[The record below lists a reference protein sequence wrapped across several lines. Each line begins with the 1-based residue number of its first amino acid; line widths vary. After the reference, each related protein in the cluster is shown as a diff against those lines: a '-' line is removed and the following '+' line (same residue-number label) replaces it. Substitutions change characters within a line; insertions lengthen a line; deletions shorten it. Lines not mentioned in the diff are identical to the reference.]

1 MLQERDYQI
10 AEKILNDIVTNFIQN
25 KNNTI
30 SNTSECAGTYPV
42 SGYTR
47 EDGTEVRGY
56 IRTCGAAHAGNS
68 QSSKNVK
75 KETYKQNNEENDW
88 HNVELDEIDRL
99 LYKDIADY
107 TNMLQDG
114 SVLEGRVEKFGDN
127 KLSVVEAVQKEAA
140 QLDAGNEQLPAK
152 DYYKIALDLAE
163 NPEKVVSNDR
173 NQVYKSGNLPE
184 SLNQKV
190 VFDKIAQGLKID
202 ANNPNNIEVFKNTT
216 VVAPEPDSKL
226 IQVIKRSDKIKNLI
240 KSEYENI
247 VNGEYKNQYFKN
259 GLAFEAPGGEKI
271 FSKQWRDKMT
281 LFGVL
286 HNVDIYDLK
295 QDADDSITLIISD
308 YFDFEHWNINK
319 KDNLF
324 NIGIKYVNNNANNQQ
339 NRGRLEPYILYIPI
353 RFSQEELRE
362 QFFK

>member
-1 MLQERDYQI
+1 M
-10 AEKILNDIVTNFIQN
+10 
-25 KNNTI
+25 
-30 SNTSECAGTYPV
+30 
-42 SGYTR
+42 
-47 EDGTEVRGY
+47 
-56 IRTCGAAHAGNS
+56 
-68 QSSKNVK
+68 K

-127 KLSVVEAVQKEAA
+127 KLSVVEAVQKDLA
-140 QLDAGNEQLPAK
+140 QLDAGNETFPIK

-173 NQVYKSGNLPE
+173 NHIYKSGNLPE
-184 SLNQKV
+184 SINQKV

-216 VVAPEPDSKL
+216 VVVPEPDSKL